1 MTIRKGT
8 NIIIGQ
14 VPTDTSITSTG
25 IYPVTGAAIYT
36 ALGLKANDS
45 GVVHLAGTETI
56 TGEKTF
62 AGGQVTK
69 FKDNTNAI
77 GTYAANAWST
87 STLYFSDSTG
97 TRIARLQPAYITGT
111 NILQMGMYAS
121 NGTTTE
127 QGITVRNDGITSAPA
142 PSASNSTSETKIATT
157 GWVND
162 ATKSTNVVHRD
173 TNETI
178 TGIKTFNNSNNT
190 TYSDAFIIQNNL
202 LSNNYTAPSNNTDR
216 YIAGKASNGDYCN
229 WITFS
234 NTTDGTKRTSMSVR
248 RRDSSSDS
256 NHDGSISVSIDSS
269 NNVRCDL
276 PANTYGT
283 YFHGTADYAKWADLA
298 ECYQSDKKYPVGTL
312 IRFGGEKDVTI
323 ANINCNGVISDKPG
337 YLLDSELEDSQPVA
351 LVGKTP
357 IRVIGKVKK
366 FDKIVLSEIPGV
378 GRVLQENE
386 DKRVI
391 ARALENN
398 DTFEEKLVMCVTKFN
413 LD

>member
-45 GVVHLAGTETI
+45 SVMHKAGTETV
-56 TGEKTF
+56 TGNKTF
-62 AGGQVTK
+62 TTQLTRSGNLSSGVDVIVTNDTGNK
-69 FKDNTNAI
+69 GYTKIRSD
-77 GTYAANAWST
+77 YANSSIWN
-87 STLYFSDSTG
+87 
-97 TRIARLQPAYITGT
+97 RLISY
-111 NILQMGMYAS
+111 
-121 NGTTTE
+121 
-127 QGITVRNDGITSAPA
+127 
-142 PSASNSTSETKIATT
+142 NSTSGITGALDVIVSDTGVVSAALNVAGTGVSVANNNASSSTSDGLIALR

-162 ATKSTNVVHRD
+162 STKSTNVVHRSGDETISGCKSFSGGDSISSVGMAPINIVDINPDGTTAGTLQYKDIIFGD
-173 TNETI
+173 TNSI
-178 TGIKTFNNSNNT
+178 RIGVIRAGV
-190 TYSDAFIIQNNL
+190 D
-202 LSNNYTAPSNNTDR
+202 TANRRQIGLNV
-216 YIAGKASNGDYCN
+216 C
-229 WITFS
+229 S
-234 NTTDGTKRTSMSVR
+234 NTNTNLGGITISCAADGTDVKC
-248 RRDSSSDS
+248 
-256 NHDGSISVSIDSS
+256 N
-269 NNVRCDL
+269 L
-276 PANTYGT
+276 PAETYGT
-283 YFHGTADYAKWADLA
+283 NFHGTADYAKWADLA
-298 ECYQSDKKYPVGTL
+298 ECYKPDQKYSVGTL
-312 IRFGGEKDVTI
+312 IKFGGEKDITI
-323 ANINCNGVISDKPG
+323 ANDKCNGVISDKPG
-337 YLLDSELEDSQPVA
+337 FVLDAELEDSQPIA

-386 DKRVI
+386 DKQVI